1 MKPPVAE
8 DLGNC
13 ENFEAREIVS
23 FSGWLRNRFGG
34 GRKKKVTELP
44 AQLLWMADAP
54 LFIDAKQVEAF
65 YDAVLQ
71 PGYEEIG
78 KSLNLSDS
86 TEWTFGGKISAGA
99 AFPGLAN
106 FGAGLG
112 GSRTKE
118 SGKEEGTTWKRISNP
133 YRHLLALV
141 LRYAVNDD
149 LRPRLVFADGQGSKN
164 ASEDPVDLKD
174 ESFVGDSPRA
184 MIMLDLPPGTKFI
197 PAALELQDGETVAV
211 YKKLADR
218 LEEKATRPLPE
229 FKSESDPASAQARV
243 DYWNWFLEFYDRQT
257 ALEVVEDAVKG
268 GAIAWIAYRV
278 PLYGH
283 FVHLHLAGRGQYDT
297 GTFGYQLL
305 ARGSRHGVRIVGM
318 LKSEPDINVLAI
330 FER

>member
-1 MKPPVAE
+1 
-8 DLGNC
+8 
-13 ENFEAREIVS
+13 
-23 FSGWLRNRFGG
+23 
-34 GRKKKVTELP
+34 
-44 AQLLWMADAP
+44 
-54 LFIDAKQVEAF
+54 
-65 YDAVLQ
+65 
-71 PGYEEIG
+71 
-78 KSLNLSDS
+78 
-86 TEWTFGGKISAGA
+86 
-99 AFPGLAN
+99 
-106 FGAGLG
+106 
-112 GSRTKE
+112 
-118 SGKEEGTTWKRISNP
+118 
-133 YRHLLALV
+133 LV